1 MFFLFLYRWPTTRAS
16 TPQDMTAATQ
26 YFQACMVAE
35 QERAMEDVAQ
45 DLSDKKNEM
54 LEARRKRTTVL
65 SKLLT
70 KTSGGK
76 KMNENERKNAIK
88 NMVQKLHGHYFSKLF
103 NVLDTE
109 EETPIVPK
117 RKSSNLNSNNS
128 TNSNNSNTTPSA
140 NLLRQSATMDFLPGA
155 RTDVVSGNET
165 KAITNSTSAIIENG
179 NNSRNDSETK
189 ETTGETKETKTGTS
203 ASPNTA
209 GRKVPE
215 TPMNDSSMMND
226 SSTWDDEDDDI
237 VDVNNSIDISRA
249 ADAYEQ
255 QEVITTLGEEEEDT
269 VPTSLNDSILSLGRG
284 GASPGARRERS
295 RGAAL
300 EEFDD
305 DVELDGSWDA

>member
-1 MFFLFLYRWPTTRAS
+1 
-16 TPQDMTAATQ
+16 
-26 YFQACMVAE
+26 
-35 QERAMEDVAQ
+35 
-45 DLSDKKNEM
+45 
-54 LEARRKRTTVL
+54 
-65 SKLLT
+65 
-70 KTSGGK
+70 
-76 KMNENERKNAIK
+76 
-88 NMVQKLHGHYFSKLF
+88 
-103 NVLDTE
+103 
-109 EETPIVPK
+109 
-117 RKSSNLNSNNS
+117 
-128 TNSNNSNTTPSA
+128 
-140 NLLRQSATMDFLPGA
+140 MDFLPGA

-226 SSTWDDEDDDI
+226 SSTWDDDEDDDI

-255 QEVITTLGEEEEDT
+255 QEVITTLEEEEEDT